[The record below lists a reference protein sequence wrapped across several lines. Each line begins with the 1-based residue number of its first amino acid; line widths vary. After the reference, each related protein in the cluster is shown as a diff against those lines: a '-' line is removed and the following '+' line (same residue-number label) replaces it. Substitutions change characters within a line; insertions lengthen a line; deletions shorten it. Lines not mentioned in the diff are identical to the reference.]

1 MVVYFCK
8 NVVKEKWGE
17 GCILGLKTLYFR
29 PHCQDVSHPKGF
41 NAKDRPKPGI
51 RPIDYH
57 LECCI
62 EARFW
67 NMASIGR
74 NAPPLISLEMAVPGI
89 NRWNA
94 GLESF

>member
-1 MVVYFCK
+1 MVYYLYK

-29 PHCQDVSHPKGF
+29 THCQDVSHSKGF
-41 NAKDRPKPGI
+41 DVKDRPKPRI

-62 EARFW
+62 EARFR
-67 NMASIGR
+67 NVASTV
-74 NAPPLISLEMAVPGI
+74 NYLY
-89 NRWNA
+89 
-94 GLESF
+94 